1 MIDNMDKF
9 FIKAFLYVLLLIP
22 IIYISIYFNNA
33 ILLIILVYT
42 WLILFEILGYF
53 DII

>member
-1 MIDNMDKF
+1 MVIGLIYYGKF
-9 FIKAFLYVLLLIP
+9 
-22 IIYISIYFNNA
+22 ISIYCFYFYFNNA